1 MEKILI
7 NLNMDNK
14 NDITIE
20 NSKTKKKIKIEYTS
34 KILNAQDVYDV
45 FGFEKGN
52 NYDIKNNLDKVNDE
66 KLIEYYTEVINLFND
81 IKNEL
86 NDLTINDEN
95 N

>member
-86 NDLTINDEN
+86 NDLTINYEN